1 MDYVKNLYLISY
13 NIASIVYVLI
23 FLFFFFGCQACG
35 ILALWPGNELAPP
48 ALRGEVLTIGPPG
61 KSQKSQN

>member
-23 FLFFFFGCQACG
+23 FLFFF
-35 ILALWPGNELAPP
+35 LAARHVG
-48 ALRGEVLTIGPPG
+48 
-61 KSQKSQN
+61 S